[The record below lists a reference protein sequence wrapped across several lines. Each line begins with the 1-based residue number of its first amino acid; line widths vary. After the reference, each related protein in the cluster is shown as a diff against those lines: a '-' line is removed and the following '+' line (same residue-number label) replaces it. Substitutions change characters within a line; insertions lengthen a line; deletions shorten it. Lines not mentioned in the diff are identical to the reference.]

1 MLPRNRPQNAKQKTS
16 FRRQKKKKKEGGFP
30 VKFIARM
37 SEKVLAKL
45 CLPVHSASRALLKG
59 SGR

>member
-16 FRRQKKKKKEGGFP
+16 FQRQKKKKKGGFP

-45 CLPVHSASRALLKG
+45 SLLVHNASRALLKG
-59 SGR
+59 SAR